1 MTQGSFGLLLA
12 RASLP
17 RNLPAAISGSG
28 ECVERRGVVAERE
41 AEEKRR
47 RGEGEGMF
55 NLLIQFLPMLVTLP
69 LREGGQMEHAAQNTQ
84 TKSHF
89 LSTSQPPLFAS
100 PCLSLALFSP
110 SIPSSLP
117 LCRIFLTFR
126 RRLQGLTDGLT
137 DWLTPSA
144 QQRPRW
150 KWKSVEPSTYLTD
163 SVTCWLC
170 VCQLLFFVLFC
181 AFLRTLFREP
191 DPHSKAEK
199 WDPPRSKT
207 CKTNHLL
214 SPFTTLIVSVVVVF
228 AQCG

>member
-1 MTQGSFGLLLA
+1 MSNHPINLSRDTGLL
-12 RASLP
+12 R
-17 RNLPAAISGSG
+17 PALGKSISAAQSPGRHQWKRG
-28 ECVERRGVVAERE
+28 MCGKAGVVAERE

-126 RRLQGLTDGLT
+126 RRLQGLTDRLT
-137 DWLTPSA
+137 D
-144 QQRPRW
+144 
-150 KWKSVEPSTYLTD
+150 
-163 SVTCWLC
+163 
-170 VCQLLFFVLFC
+170 
-181 AFLRTLFREP
+181 
-191 DPHSKAEK
+191 
-199 WDPPRSKT
+199 
-207 CKTNHLL
+207 
-214 SPFTTLIVSVVVVF
+214 
-228 AQCG
+228 